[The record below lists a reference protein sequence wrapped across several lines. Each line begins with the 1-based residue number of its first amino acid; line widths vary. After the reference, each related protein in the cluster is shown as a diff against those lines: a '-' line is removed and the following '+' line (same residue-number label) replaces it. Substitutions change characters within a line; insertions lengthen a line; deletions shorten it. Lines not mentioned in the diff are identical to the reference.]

1 MTERAAGARH
11 ATGLT
16 PSFDGPILLERFFVA
31 GAASF
36 VGTRIYLSMT
46 GYPQIGGHGLHIAHM
61 LWGGLLM
68 LAAIIAMLAFLGR
81 NVRAVMALAAG
92 VGWGLFID
100 ELGKFITSD
109 VNYFFKPAISLIYA
123 TFVILFVVL
132 RGLSARTVEAGPAS
146 VAQAL
151 EIWQTAELAGWRLGE
166 KDQVRALL
174 RRADA
179 GDPTAAAMLA
189 ALAATGPESQ
199 VELGPVQRL
208 YRAAAAGYD
217 RICRTSWFIP
227 AVAVIA
233 GVMVAT
239 NVAELVSEIVRN
251 PRFGGQDWRPSVLDV
266 LKFASTLL
274 SSLLLALGL
283 LRLRTDRLAGFRTM
297 KSGILIALLLGQLL
311 AFYTLQLLALW
322 GLALHL
328 VLLAGVNYA
337 IAQEER
343 LKGAPGPADAVADES
358 AASMAKP
365 AAR

>member
-1 MTERAAGARH
+1 MKGRRRV
-11 ATGLT
+11 LT

-68 LAAIIAMLAFLGR
+68 LAAIVAMLAFLGR
-81 NVRAVMALAAG
+81 DMRAVAALAAG
-92 VGWGLFID
+92 AGWGLFID

-123 TFVILFVVL
+123 TFVILFVIL
-132 RGLSARTVEAGPAS
+132 RSIAARTVEAGPAS
-146 VAQAL
+146 VAQAMEL
-151 EIWQTAELAGWRLGE
+151 WQSAELTGWRVGE
-166 KDQVRALL
+166 KEQVRALL
-174 RRADA
+174 QRAGA
-179 GDPTAAAMLA
+179 GDPAAAAMLSALSA
-189 ALAATGPESQ
+189 AGPE
-199 VELGPVQRL
+199 VEVEPGPVQRL
-208 YRAAAAGYD
+208 AVAAAAGYD
-217 RICRTSWFIP
+217 RICRTGWFIP
-227 AVAVIA
+227 MIAVLA

-239 NVAELVSEIVRN
+239 NIAELASEVIRD
-251 PRFGGQDWRPSVLDV
+251 PRFHGGHWQPTAFDV
-266 LKFASTLL
+266 LKFLSTLA
-274 SSLLLALGL
+274 SSLLMGLGL
-283 LRLRTDRLAGFRTM
+283 LRLRTDRLQGFRTM

-337 IAQEER
+337 ISQEER
-343 LKGAPGPADAVADES
+343 LKIDGEESADASAPHAD
-358 AASMAKP
+358 AP
-365 AAR
+365 LFARH